1 MDLPEDQE
9 ILRNEDLTLSLK
21 VVGLPLPSLA
31 LTGPNGENIPALSLE
46 LDEEND
52 AVIGKFIRHFHS
64 ISIFL

>member
-9 ILRNEDLTLSLK
+9 ILRNEDLTLSIK

-31 LTGPNGENIPALSLE
+31 LTGPNGENIPLSLE

-52 AVIGKFIRHFHS
+52 AVIGKFSRHFHS